1 METRPKNNELFLQWF
16 FSPTFTSNEVTI
28 FKIFNHRFIS
38 VAEFSS
44 SQIERLYFEQ
54 FSGYKEYKNLK
65 KKKLDRKNHFLRCWP
80 CPKIILFKPTS
91 MTMPVNIL
99 KKKLLPCYVLLE
111 TMLSSWMIFMIN
123 EQKNPWTMEKLIL
136 L

>member
-38 VAEFSS
+38 AAELSS

-54 FSGYKEYKNLK
+54 FSGYKEYKKLK
-65 KKKLDRKNHFLRCWP
+65 RRNWTE
-80 CPKIILFKPTS
+80 KITS
-91 MTMPVNIL
+91 RGAGLVL
-99 KKKLLPCYVLLE
+99 K
-111 TMLSSWMIFMIN
+111 
-123 EQKNPWTMEKLIL
+123 
-136 L
+136 